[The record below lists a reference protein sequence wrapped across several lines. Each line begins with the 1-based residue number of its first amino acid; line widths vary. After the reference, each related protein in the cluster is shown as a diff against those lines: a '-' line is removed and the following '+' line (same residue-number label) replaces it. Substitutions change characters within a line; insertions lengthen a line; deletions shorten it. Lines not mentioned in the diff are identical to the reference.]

1 MENTTTIQKPIMI
14 EMNEFK
20 ESLARLINDSAMPMA
35 IVNMILREVL
45 VQCTEI
51 ESQQYKAAAQQYSE
65 AVANTKKDG
74 KDDKDKV
81 SE

>member
-1 MENTTTIQKPIMI
+1 MENTTIQKPIMI

-20 ESLARLINDSAMPMA
+20 ESIARLINESAMPMA

-51 ESQQYKAAAQQYSE
+51 ESQQYKTAAQQYST
-65 AVANTKKDG
+65 ALGNVN
-74 KDDKDKV
+74 KDDKENEDKV
-81 SE
+81 TE

>member
-1 MENTTTIQKPIMI
+1 
-14 EMNEFK
+14 
-20 ESLARLINDSAMPMA
+20 MPMA

-51 ESQQYKAAAQQYSE
+51 ESQQYKSAAQQYSE